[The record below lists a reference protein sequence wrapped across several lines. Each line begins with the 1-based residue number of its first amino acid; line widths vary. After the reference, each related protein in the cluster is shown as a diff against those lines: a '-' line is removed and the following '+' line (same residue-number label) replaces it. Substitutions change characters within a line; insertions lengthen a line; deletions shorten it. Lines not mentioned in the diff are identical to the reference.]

1 MFTMAVSALYFAIY
15 SSFDIA
21 ILGPQ
26 WIVYAGGLIYLFSS
40 ICISAY
46 LAVTVVDQTVG
57 ISTLLTSGSAFTYRN
72 GSWLGNGLGLW

>member
-57 ISTLLTSGSAFTYRN
+57 I
-72 GSWLGNGLGLW
+72 